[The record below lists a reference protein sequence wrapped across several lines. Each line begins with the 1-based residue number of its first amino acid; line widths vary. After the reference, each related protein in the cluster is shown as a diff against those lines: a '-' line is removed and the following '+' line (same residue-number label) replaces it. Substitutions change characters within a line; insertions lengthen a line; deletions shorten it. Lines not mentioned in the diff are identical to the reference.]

1 MKEHHVSSDSHLYQ
15 AVEVT
20 LHRQRRDRAK
30 DLIWVDALLTIQGVG
45 QSWRLSP
52 LRQGSYFL
60 IVAFISRVR
69 VPVGEERS
77 ISIDGNNFDIDLGLT
92 PSRYQATLDTAQVR
106 VEVEAEQDDAANQV
120 LTE

>member
-1 MKEHHVSSDSHLYQ
+1 MKKHHVSSDLHLYQ